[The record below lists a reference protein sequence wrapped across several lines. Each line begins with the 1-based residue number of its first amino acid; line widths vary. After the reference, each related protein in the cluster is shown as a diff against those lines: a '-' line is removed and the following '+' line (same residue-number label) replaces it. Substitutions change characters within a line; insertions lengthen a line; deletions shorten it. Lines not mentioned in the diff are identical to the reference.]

1 MQTPSPATPRL
12 VASDVDGTLLGTD
25 ELVSPRTRAAVA
37 AVHAA
42 GVPFVI
48 ATGRP
53 PRWIPPVA
61 DQLDHRPLAVC
72 ANGAV
77 LYDCATDTVL
87 AAHLLDGEL
96 LRAIGAL
103 AERVL
108 PGCGLAAERVGAS
121 AHDDATPQFVAG
133 PTYVHAWLNPDDVTV
148 EPHLVLAA
156 PAVKLLVRHTGMSSA
171 DMAAA
176 LVPELDGVVDLTWST
191 PDGLVEMSAPGV
203 TKATG
208 LAQVAAEL
216 GIDAAGVI
224 AFGDMPNDLPMLGW
238 AGHGVA
244 MANAD
249 PTVLAVADE
258 VTAHHGDDGVAQV
271 LERWWR

>member
-1 MQTPSPATPRL
+1 MQTPQL

-53 PRWIPPVA
+53 PRWVPPVA

-96 LRAIGAL
+96 MRTIGAL

-191 PDGLVEMSAPGV
+191 DDGLVEMSAPGV

-208 LAQVAAEL
+208 LARVAAEL

-224 AFGDMPNDLPMLGW
+224 AFGDMPNDLPMLRW

-249 PTVLAVADE
+249 PSVLAVADE
-258 VTAHHGDDGVAQV
+258 VAAHHGDDGVAQV
-271 LERWWR
+271 LERWWG